1 MYLLWEWSIFVTDN
15 TAQLEKK
22 LGQAIKTRKAL
33 ESARKHQV
41 DVLSQ
46 FAAKLSLGC
55 KGQDVALD
63 NQLAKF
69 RSALN
74 KGMDFDEFA
83 PLIDNMTAMLKQQ
96 EAVNSA
102 NQRQLLQSITESG
115 KQLQRV
121 KGLPEDGRRM
131 LRHLLDHELDVQSTN
146 DFLPILDKLIS
157 IYHKTLQS
165 KAAVL
170 TDTTNNVPQGNPDI
184 ASELLALANEL
195 IFDDDVASEV
205 KVIKNN
211 ISLNDNTDILLESAL
226 GIIRI
231 IAKSIA
237 RERQSAQGFLV
248 SLNQTL
254 EELHASIIS
263 TTKNSRTMSDELS
276 GLNKQIE
283 SKIKNLNEQTQK
295 ATSMTEL
302 KALVDGELK
311 VLSQDLVKREQLER
325 ADKEALFASFE
336 QINDRINVLESKV
349 SNYKKRLSEQRFKSL
364 LDGLTKLPNRA
375 AFDDRFNQE
384 FHLFDLQ
391 KTDIT
396 LVVIDVDHFKSINDK
411 YGHSAGDKT
420 LQVIARALKKSIR
433 KTDFI
438 ARYGGEEF
446 VLLMPGMPL
455 AQAKEPLE
463 KVRTTIKS
471 IPFKFKE
478 KQVQITIS
486 LGATQFKEGDT
497 TLSAFDRADNAL
509 YEAKNS
515 GRDRICLRE

>member
-1 MYLLWEWSIFVTDN
+1 MTDN
-15 TAQLEKK
+15 TEQLEKK
-22 LGQAIKTRKAL
+22 LGQAIKVRKAL
-33 ESARKHQV
+33 ETARKHQV

-46 FAAKLSLGC
+46 FSAKLSLSC

-74 KGMDFDEFA
+74 KGMDFEEFA
-83 PLIDNMTAMLKQQ
+83 PLIDNMSAMLKQQ

-102 NQRQLLQSITESG
+102 NHRKLLESITTSG

-146 DFLPILDKLIS
+146 EFIPILDKLVT
-157 IYHKTLQS
+157 IYHKALQS
-165 KAAVL
+165 KATIL
-170 TDTTNNVPQGNPDI
+170 TDSDANSRSDKNPEI
-184 ASELLALANEL
+184 AAELLALANEL
-195 IFDDDVASEV
+195 IFDEDVANEV
-205 KVIKNN
+205 KAIKNN
-211 ISLNDNTDILLESAL
+211 ISLNDNVDVLLESGL

-254 EELHASIIS
+254 EELHTSIIS
-263 TTKNSRTMSDELS
+263 TTKNSRSMSNELN

-295 ATSMTEL
+295 ATSIAEL
-302 KALVDGELK
+302 KSLVDGELK
-311 VLSQDLVKREQLER
+311 ILSHDLVERERLER

-336 QINDRINVLESKV
+336 QINERINVLESKV
-349 SNYKKRLSEQRFKSL
+349 TNYKKRLSEQRFKSL

-384 FHLFDLQ
+384 FHLFDVQ
-391 KTDIT
+391 KSDVT
-396 LVVIDVDHFKSINDK
+396 LVVIDVDHFKSINDQ

-455 AQAKEPLE
+455 GQAKQPLE

-486 LGATQFKEGDT
+486 LGATQFRDGDT
-497 TLSAFDRADNAL
+497 PLSAFDRADDAL